1 MTLERAREAL
11 GSVGCA
17 IPGKTAEGLEAGHD
31 RDRER
36 EPEVTTAPVACP
48 HCGGVLR
55 LIREIPRR
63 QEPLS
68 TRAPAGCA
76 ATPRRRTMNTCA
88 RFGSAQRGPRRTG
101 QLVLAGSRQAASIV
115 SRRFCENEEPEP
127 TARPAESA
135 LSFHH
140 PQLIAPA

>member
-1 MTLERAREAL
+1 
-11 GSVGCA
+11 
-17 IPGKTAEGLEAGHD
+17 
-31 RDRER
+31 
-36 EPEVTTAPVACP
+36 
-48 HCGGVLR
+48 
-55 LIREIPRR
+55 
-63 QEPLS
+63 
-68 TRAPAGCA
+68 
-76 ATPRRRTMNTCA
+76 MNTCA
-88 RFGSAQRGPRRTG
+88 RFGSAQRGLRRTG